1 MCYCVAKKAMYYFYE
16 SDDEW
21 HAILNNSYLLGEE
34 CQIMSGFELA
44 VNTPLLWLN
53 TPLYA
58 NYWFYLLLFVCIGFV
73 FHPWKLI
80 LL

>member
-1 MCYCVAKKAMYYFYE
+1 MCYCVAKKDMHYLYE
-16 SDDEW
+16 SGDEW

-53 TPLYA
+53 TPLYMQA
-58 NYWFYLLLFVCIGFV
+58 TDSIFCFVCIGFV